1 MRFAVQTLLLI
12 CLMQLPMLVCA
23 ADLETLSGKVTRI
36 VDGDTVVLEA
46 QATRHRIR
54 LAGIDAPER
63 NQPWGE
69 AATRELRRQVAGREV
84 IVEWSKR
91 DRWKRLIGVIW
102 LDGEDINLH
111 LVDRGLA
118 WHYKKYQGEQSPGD
132 RDAYSAAQGSAERAR
147 RGLWADPAPIPPWD
161 WRKR

>member
-1 MRFAVQTLLLI
+1 MRLPIPTLLAI
-12 CLMQLPMLVCA
+12 CFLMLNAVAWA
-23 ADLETLSGKVTRI
+23 ADLQRLPGHVIRI
-36 VDGDTVVLEA
+36 VDGDTILLEA
-46 QATRHRIR
+46 QGVRHRVR

-63 NQPWGE
+63 NQPWGD
-69 AATRELRRQVAGREV
+69 AATRELRRQVAGQEV

-91 DRWKRLIGVIW
+91 DRWKRLIGIIR

-118 WHYKKYQGEQSPGD
+118 WHYKRYADEQSPGD
-132 RDAYSAAQGSAERAR
+132 RSAYSAAQAAAEQAR
-147 RGLWADPAPIPPWD
+147 RGLWSDPEPMPPWD

>member
-1 MRFAVQTLLLI
+1 MRLATQNLLLC
-12 CLMQLPMLVCA
+12 CLLTLPCA
-23 ADLETLSGKVTRI
+23 ANAETLTGKVTRI
-36 VDGDTVVLEA
+36 VDGDTVVLDV
-46 QATRHRIR
+46 QGTKHRVR

-69 AATRELRRQVAGREV
+69 AATRELRRQVAGQQV
-84 IVEWSKR
+84 LVEWSKR
-91 DRWKRLIGVIW
+91 DRWKRLIGIIR
-102 LDGEDINLH
+102 LDGEDVNLH

-147 RGLWADPAPIPPWD
+147 RGLWSDPAPVPPWD